1 MVTASSGAGADL
13 SNVDLDF
20 VLQSLNANFP
30 GGLTVNDLDPNN
42 VPVKKI
48 IAIFYIPALN

>member
-30 GGLTVNDLDPNN
+30 GGLTANDLDPNN

-48 IAIFYIPALN
+48 NFFTSLL